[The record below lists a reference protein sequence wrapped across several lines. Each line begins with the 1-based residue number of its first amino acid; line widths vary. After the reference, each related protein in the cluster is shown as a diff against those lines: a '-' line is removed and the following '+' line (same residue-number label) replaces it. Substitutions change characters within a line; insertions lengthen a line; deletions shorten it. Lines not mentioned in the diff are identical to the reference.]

1 MAELVDNTVQTFNLL
16 PLCTSKGVLHE
27 LNQMVNLMVTF
38 WLSVDALQETLTV
51 G

>member
-1 MAELVDNTVQTFNLL
+1 MAELVVQTFNLL

-27 LNQMVNLMVTF
+27 LNQMINFMVTF